1 MFPAHIEEYVRPLT
15 VADALAANARY
26 EDGEAMFIAGGQ
38 SLMQAIKSRMARP
51 RCLIDL
57 QAIPSLK
64 GISFDA
70 GLRIGAMTRYV
81 EIAGD
86 ERLDGAFAALRDAA
100 GHVGDRQVRN
110 RGTIGGSCC
119 WNYVASCTP
128 AVVLGLGGVMELTD
142 ASGTRR
148 SVPAGE
154 FLIGPLETA
163 RRGDEMLEAV
173 RFDRPAA
180 RTGSAYRKWG
190 LIKDALPV
198 VGICVKVELDAGGTC
213 TAARV
218 ALSGLPAGA
227 QLASDGAAQLVG
239 SRGEHEMLA
248 RAFGAIAEAVDV
260 QSDKWATDEYRKQ
273 LIRTLGAEV
282 ASTAF
287 ARAAS

>member
-1 MFPAHIEEYVRPLT
+1 MFPAHIEEYVRPVT
-15 VADALAANARY
+15 VAEALAANARY
-26 EDGEAMFIAGGQ
+26 EEGEAMFIAGGQ

-57 QAIPSLK
+57 QAIPTLK
-64 GISFDA
+64 GIAFDA

-86 ERLDGAFAALRDAA
+86 VRLDGAFAALRDAA

-128 AVVLGLGGVMELTD
+128 AVVLGLDGVMELTD
-142 ASGTRR
+142 ASGARR

-163 RRGDEMLEAV
+163 RRSDEMLEAV
-173 RFDRPAA
+173 RFERPAA

-190 LIKDALPV
+190 LVKDALPV
-198 VGICVKVELDAGGTC
+198 VGICVKVELDASGTC

-218 ALSGLPAGA
+218 ALSGLAAGA
-227 QLASDGAAQLVG
+227 QLASAAPLVG
-239 SRGEHEMLA
+239 SRGDPEALA
-248 RAFGAIAEAVDV
+248 RTFGAIAEAVDV

>member
-1 MFPAHIEEYVRPLT
+1 MFPAHIEEYVRPVT
-15 VADALAANARY
+15 VAEALAANARY
-26 EDGEAMFIAGGQ
+26 EEGEAMFIAGGQ

-57 QAIPSLK
+57 QAIPTLK
-64 GISFDA
+64 GIAFDA

-86 ERLDGAFAALRDAA
+86 ARLDGAFAALRDAA

-128 AVVLGLGGVMELTD
+128 AVVLGLDGVMELTD
-142 ASGTRR
+142 ASGARR

-163 RRGDEMLEAV
+163 RRSDEMLEAV
-173 RFDRPAA
+173 RFERPAA

-190 LIKDALPV
+190 LVKDALPV

-218 ALSGLPAGA
+218 ALSGLAAGA
-227 QLASDGAAQLVG
+227 QLASAEPLVG
-239 SRGEHEMLA
+239 SRGDPEALA
-248 RAFGAIAEAVDV
+248 RTFGAIAEAVDV

>member
-1 MFPAHIEEYVRPLT
+1 MFPAHIEEYVRPVT
-15 VADALAANARY
+15 VAEALAANARY
-26 EDGEAMFIAGGQ
+26 EEGEAMFIAGGQ

-57 QAIPSLK
+57 QSIPTLK
-64 GISFDA
+64 GIAFDA

-86 ERLDGAFAALRDAA
+86 VRLDGAFAALRDAA

-128 AVVLGLGGVMELTD
+128 AVVLGLDGVMELTD
-142 ASGTRR
+142 ASGARR

-163 RRGDEMLEAV
+163 RRSDEMLEAV
-173 RFDRPAA
+173 RFERPAA

-190 LIKDALPV
+190 LVKDALPV
-198 VGICVKVELDAGGTC
+198 VGICVKVELDASGTC

-218 ALSGLPAGA
+218 ALSGLAAGA
-227 QLASDGAAQLVG
+227 QLASAAPLVG
-239 SRGEHEMLA
+239 SRGDPEALA
-248 RAFGAIAEAVDV
+248 RTFGAIAEAVDV